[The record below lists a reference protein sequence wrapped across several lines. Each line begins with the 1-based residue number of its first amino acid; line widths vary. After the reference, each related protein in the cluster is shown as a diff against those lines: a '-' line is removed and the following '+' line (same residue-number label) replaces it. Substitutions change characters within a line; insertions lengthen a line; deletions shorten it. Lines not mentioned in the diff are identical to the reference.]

1 VKKPNM
7 PHRPLVLFLIFFT
20 GGILVAHKFF
30 SSCQWP
36 ILPVLLCITVFLL
49 GVICLPRRSGIICL
63 LLAFF
68 LTGVILDILQHHPSQ
83 LLPQALNYKKGTIEG
98 TILEPPKVMDDM
110 AKFKVKAHGFFID
123 GQTVPLSE
131 NILVTIYN
139 HVPDLR
145 PGQKI
150 RFPARLRPFNNFNNP
165 GRYDYESAMKLKGL
179 TCAAAVSDG
188 RYIFFMGDG
197 HLPFHRELM
206 EKVQGPIRDF
216 FKQNLSTEANAL
228 YRAIILGERQGITN
242 ELREPFN
249 QTGLGHVLA
258 VSGLHIGLVAWAAFF
273 LFKWGLSRFYT
284 LPLRIDIKKAAAL
297 LTCIPVL
304 AYVFIAGCQVS
315 SQRAMIMVL
324 VFLLSMILGREKEI
338 WSTLA
343 LAGLLILA
351 VDPHALFS
359 MSFQLSFSAVIG
371 ILWLTPAILDRIPA
385 PEKIK
390 QKKVLN
396 HVYSYFTGL
405 VAVCLVATIFLL
417 PVVLFFFHRITL
429 VTIPANLMVVPI
441 LGLWVIPLGLVSAI
455 VLPFS
460 SVAADIFLQSSAWG
474 LNSMMA
480 IIRFWSDLPWSSFWM
495 ITPNLFE
502 LSLYYALIFC
512 IFFFKGRPWAKTGV
526 LVVAVLLLADVGYW
540 IKRVRFNQELRVS
553 FIDVGQANAALV
565 EFPGGE
571 KMMIDGGGFPR
582 DHFDVGKM
590 VVAPFLWH
598 LKILKIDYLVLS
610 HPQSDHMNGLRF
622 LAEAF
627 YPKEFWYNGDKVK
640 TRSFQGL
647 MHIIDAEK
655 IEKLLPA
662 DLTKGRDI
670 NGAEIKILHPKPDGE
685 PLCFSEN
692 GTGLNNNSLVLKISY
707 CGKSFLFPGDLEHQ
721 GENILL
727 SNAADVL
734 KSDVLLS
741 PHHGSKS
748 SSTREFLRTVQPSI
762 CVISSGKNNFFGFPH
777 QQTLQRIRDMGC
789 KVIRIDQTGAAWF
802 SVGPNRLVMTT
813 FLPQS

>member
-1 VKKPNM
+1 MLN
-7 PHRPLVLFLIFFT
+7 RPLIPFFIFFT

-30 SSCQWP
+30 PSCQWL
-36 ILPVLLCITVFLL
+36 ILPVFICITVFLL

-63 LLAFF
+63 FLAFF
-68 LTGVILDILQHHPSQ
+68 LTGVLLDILQHRPSQ
-83 LLPQALNYKKGTIEG
+83 LLPQALKYKRGTVEG
-98 TILEPPKVMDDM
+98 TILEPAKVVDYT
-110 AKFKVKAHGFFID
+110 ARFKVKTHGLFMP

-131 NILVTIYN
+131 NIIVTIYN
-139 HVPDLR
+139 HVPDLT

-150 RFPARLRPFNNFNNP
+150 RFPARLKPFNNFNNP

-216 FKQNLSTEANAL
+216 FKQNLSAEANAL
-228 YRAIILGERQGITN
+228 YRAIILGERQGISK

-273 LFKWGLSRFYT
+273 LFKWGLSRSYT
-284 LPLRIDIKKAAAL
+284 LPLRIDIKKTAAI

-304 AYVFIAGCQVS
+304 LYVFIAGFQVS

-324 VFLLSMILGREKEI
+324 VFLLSLILGREKEI

-371 ILWLTPAILDRIPA
+371 ILWLTPAILDKIPV
-385 PEKIK
+385 PGKIK
-390 QKKVLN
+390 QKGVLN
-396 HVYSYFTGL
+396 HLYTYFIGL
-405 VAVCLVATIFLL
+405 IAVCLSATIFLL
-417 PVVLFFFHRITL
+417 PVIIFFFHRIPL

-441 LGLWVIPLGLVSAI
+441 LGLWVIPLGLISAI
-455 VLPFS
+455 VLPLS
-460 SVAADIFLQSSAWG
+460 SSAADIFLQMGAWG
-474 LNSMMA
+474 LNSMME
-480 IIRFWSDLPWSSFWM
+480 IIRFWSDLPWCSLWTV
-495 ITPNLFE
+495 TPNPFE
-502 LSLYYALIFC
+502 MLLYYALIFFV
-512 IFFFKGRPWAKTGV
+512 FFFTRGKWAKIGV
-526 LVVAVLLLADVGYW
+526 IVVTVLFLVDAGYW
-540 IKRVRFNQELRVS
+540 INRVCFNKELRIS
-553 FIDVGQANAALV
+553 FMDVGQANAALV
-565 EFPGGE
+565 EFPGGK
-571 KMMIDGGGFPR
+571 KMMIDGGGFSR
-582 DHFDVGKM
+582 DHFDVGRM

-598 LKILKIDYLVLS
+598 SKILKIDYLVLS

-627 YPKEFWYNGDKVK
+627 HPKEFWYNGDEVK
-640 TRSFQGL
+640 TPSFLEL
-647 MHIIDAEK
+647 MHIIDAKK

-662 DLTKGRDI
+662 DLTKGKDI
-670 NGAEIKILHPKPDGE
+670 NGAEIKILHPKPDGQ
-685 PLCFSEN
+685 PLYPFES
-692 GTGLNNNSLVLKISY
+692 GTGLNDNSLVLKISY

-721 GENILL
+721 GESVLL
-727 SNAADVL
+727 SNAADSL

-777 QQTLQRIRDMGC
+777 QQTLQRVRDMGC
-789 KVIRIDQTGAAWF
+789 KVIRIDQAGAVRF
-802 SVGPNRLVMTT
+802 SVGPELFEVST
-813 FLPQS
+813 FLPRNSGR